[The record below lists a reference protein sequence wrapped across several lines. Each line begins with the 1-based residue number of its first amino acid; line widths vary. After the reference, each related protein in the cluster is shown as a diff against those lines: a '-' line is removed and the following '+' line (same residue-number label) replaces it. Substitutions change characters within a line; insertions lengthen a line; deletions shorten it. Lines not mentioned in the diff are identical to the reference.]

1 MNKKQKKQLLAKW
14 QERLALAK
22 QEHDRLYGEAA
33 DRREQIYRGERTK
46 IDPVIEDD
54 GVARTGHVRN
64 IAMELIES
72 MVSTTV
78 PIPKVRARRK
88 EDEGRARLIE
98 DMLRAELD
106 RMNTEELID
115 LAERTVPIQGGCGWL
130 VEWDPCSGTHAQK
143 GDVCLSLLHP
153 KLIYPQPG
161 IYTDVADMEWLIL
174 AVPQTRGYLARRY
187 GVELDAGD
195 ATEDPSLR
203 GVGEESEKNE
213 ELCTQYIAYFKN
225 ENGGIGLFS
234 WVGDTVL
241 QALEEYQAPLSKRC
255 EKCGAIQNAAIL
267 PLQTKT
273 MDGTYPQNAGEGQE
287 QTQGRCQYCGCDAL
301 IDVEQEEELLYL
313 PTERGFSMEMLC
325 PGQTLSE
332 NKDGGL
338 TPRVE
343 PLHIPRYRPAL
354 FPVVLQKNPSAY
366 GRLLGESDIDKI
378 ADQQNTTNRLSAKI
392 IEKLLGAGSYLTL
405 PNDATIKVDSG
416 ELKIIRLESPA
427 DKEMIGVHTT
437 QGDISQDMSYLHQVY
452 EEARQTLGITLTYQ
466 GQADSSAQS
475 GKAKEIQA
483 KQSAGR
489 LQSKRVMK
497 EAAFAK
503 LFELIFKFKLAYTS
517 GPCPVPCRDADGAQS
532 FTVFNRYDF
541 LERDEAGH
549 FYWNDAFLFSCDQQ
563 SSLAEDRASMIE
575 QTRQSYLCGS
585 FGEPTEPSV
594 KLHFWRLME
603 ALHYPSAAETVAFL
617 QAQQQKQQAA
627 NDAPQTAELPLV
639 SAEQGSMQ
647 TKQF

>member
-1 MNKKQKKQLLAKW
+1 
-14 QERLALAK
+14 
-22 QEHDRLYGEAA
+22 
-33 DRREQIYRGERTK
+33 
-46 IDPVIEDD
+46 
-54 GVARTGHVRN
+54 
-64 IAMELIES
+64 
-72 MVSTTV
+72 
-78 PIPKVRARRK
+78 
-88 EDEGRARLIE
+88 
-98 DMLRAELD
+98 
-106 RMNTEELID
+106 
-115 LAERTVPIQGGCGWL
+115 
-130 VEWDPCSGTHAQK
+130 
-143 GDVCLSLLHP
+143 
-153 KLIYPQPG
+153 
-161 IYTDVADMEWLIL
+161 
-174 AVPQTRGYLARRY
+174 
-187 GVELDAGD
+187 
-195 ATEDPSLR
+195 
-203 GVGEESEKNE
+203 
-213 ELCTQYIAYFKN
+213 
-225 ENGGIGLFS
+225 
-234 WVGDTVL
+234 
-241 QALEEYQAPLSKRC
+241 
-255 EKCGAIQNAAIL
+255 
-267 PLQTKT
+267 
-273 MDGTYPQNAGEGQE
+273 
-287 QTQGRCQYCGCDAL
+287 
-301 IDVEQEEELLYL
+301 
-313 PTERGFSMEMLC
+313 
-325 PGQTLSE
+325 
-332 NKDGGL
+332 
-338 TPRVE
+338 
-343 PLHIPRYRPAL
+343 
-354 FPVVLQKNPSAY
+354 
-366 GRLLGESDIDKI
+366 
-378 ADQQNTTNRLSAKI
+378 
-392 IEKLLGAGSYLTL
+392 
-405 PNDATIKVDSG
+405 
-416 ELKIIRLESPA
+416 
-427 DKEMIGVHTT
+427 MIGVHTT

>member
-54 GVARTGHVRN
+54 GVVRTGHVRN

-203 GVGEESEKNE
+203 GVGEESEENE

-234 WVGDTVL
+234 WGEIRFCRRLRNTRRPFQNGAKNAV
-241 QALEEYQAPLSKRC
+241 QSKMRRSCRC
-255 EKCGAIQNAAIL
+255 KLRLWTGPIR
-267 PLQTKT
+267 K
-273 MDGTYPQNAGEGQE
+273 M
-287 QTQGRCQYCGCDAL
+287 R
-301 IDVEQEEELLYL
+301 
-313 PTERGFSMEMLC
+313 ERGRSRHR
-325 PGQTLSE
+325 G
-332 NKDGGL
+332 
-338 TPRVE
+338 
-343 PLHIPRYRPAL
+343 
-354 FPVVLQKNPSAY
+354 
-366 GRLLGESDIDKI
+366 
-378 ADQQNTTNRLSAKI
+378 
-392 IEKLLGAGSYLTL
+392 
-405 PNDATIKVDSG
+405 
-416 ELKIIRLESPA
+416 
-427 DKEMIGVHTT
+427 
-437 QGDISQDMSYLHQVY
+437 
-452 EEARQTLGITLTYQ
+452 
-466 GQADSSAQS
+466 
-475 GKAKEIQA
+475 
-483 KQSAGR
+483 
-489 LQSKRVMK
+489 
-497 EAAFAK
+497 
-503 LFELIFKFKLAYTS
+503 
-517 GPCPVPCRDADGAQS
+517 
-532 FTVFNRYDF
+532 
-541 LERDEAGH
+541 
-549 FYWNDAFLFSCDQQ
+549 
-563 SSLAEDRASMIE
+563 
-575 QTRQSYLCGS
+575 
-585 FGEPTEPSV
+585 
-594 KLHFWRLME
+594 
-603 ALHYPSAAETVAFL
+603 
-617 QAQQQKQQAA
+617 AA
-627 NDAPQTAELPLV
+627 NIAAVTR
-639 SAEQGSMQ
+639 
-647 TKQF
+647 

>member
-1 MNKKQKKQLLAKW
+1 M
-14 QERLALAK
+14 
-22 QEHDRLYGEAA
+22 
-33 DRREQIYRGERTK
+33 
-46 IDPVIEDD
+46 
-54 GVARTGHVRN
+54 
-64 IAMELIES
+64 
-72 MVSTTV
+72 
-78 PIPKVRARRK
+78 
-88 EDEGRARLIE
+88 
-98 DMLRAELD
+98 
-106 RMNTEELID
+106 
-115 LAERTVPIQGGCGWL
+115 
-130 VEWDPCSGTHAQK
+130 
-143 GDVCLSLLHP
+143 
-153 KLIYPQPG
+153 
-161 IYTDVADMEWLIL
+161 
-174 AVPQTRGYLARRY
+174 
-187 GVELDAGD
+187 
-195 ATEDPSLR
+195 
-203 GVGEESEKNE
+203 
-213 ELCTQYIAYFKN
+213 
-225 ENGGIGLFS
+225 
-234 WVGDTVL
+234 
-241 QALEEYQAPLSKRC
+241 
-255 EKCGAIQNAAIL
+255 
-267 PLQTKT
+267 
-273 MDGTYPQNAGEGQE
+273 
-287 QTQGRCQYCGCDAL
+287 
-301 IDVEQEEELLYL
+301 
-313 PTERGFSMEMLC
+313 
-325 PGQTLSE
+325 
-332 NKDGGL
+332 
-338 TPRVE
+338 
-343 PLHIPRYRPAL
+343 
-354 FPVVLQKNPSAY
+354 VLQKNTSAY

-416 ELKIIRLESPA
+416 EMKIIRLESPA
-427 DKEMIGVHTT
+427 DKAMIGVHTT

-483 KQSAGR
+483 KQSTGR

-617 QAQQQKQQAA
+617 QAQQQKQKAA
-627 NDAPQTAELPLV
+627 NDAAQTAELPLA
-639 SAEQGSMQ
+639 SAEQGGMQ